1 MKGFG
6 QSIHGQA
13 AAAGDSD
20 APKCTSCHGPVHQI
34 QSAGEAASP
43 VEKKN
48 LPAPCATCHSNQL
61 FLSRHQIPFAHP
73 VELYRQ
79 SVHVR
84 AVASGNEK
92 AAACSDCHGSH
103 AIFPS
108 QDARSKINHWNLPA
122 TCGQCHSEIA
132 KTYLE
137 SGKP

>member
-1 MKGFG
+1 M
-6 QSIHGQA
+6 
-13 AAAGDSD
+13 
-20 APKCTSCHGPVHQI
+20 
-34 QSAGEAASP
+34 
-43 VEKKN
+43 
-48 LPAPCATCHSNQL
+48 
-61 FLSRHQIPFAHP
+61 
-73 VELYRQ
+73 LYRQ
-79 SVHVR
+79 SVHGR

-137 SGKP
+137 SVHGQAMKAGVSGAPVCSDCHGDISSWSRSSRARW